1 MPCITIQ
8 EAAQRIGCI
17 SSAMLYR
24 MAQHEQIPV
33 VRMGRRVLVD
43 IDDIPVIISSFKVQ
57 PRGKA

>member
-24 MAQHEQIPV
+24 MAQ
-33 VRMGRRVLVD
+33 
-43 IDDIPVIISSFKVQ
+43 